1 MASNTSRSTNILL
14 TVPADPSE
22 KPTSWPQYVMGS
34 EALPEANREESCYP
48 PSAEEQ
54 GVKMLNKG
62 WQKDSRRRPLPQEV
76 LWDQN
81 VAVAMRDGIKL
92 QLDVFR
98 SAATEQAGDK
108 VPTILMY
115 GPYGKS
121 GAGPQQVSDRH
132 GSIGT
137 VNRLMQSVCV

>member
-1 MASNTSRSTNILL
+1 MTHTARLTNILN
-14 TVPADPSE
+14 TVPANPSD

-34 EALPEANREESCYP
+34 KALPEANREWSCYP
-48 PSAEEQ
+48 PSAEER
-54 GVKMLNKG
+54 GVKVLEKG
-62 WQKDSRRRPLPQEV
+62 WQKDSRRRPLPQSI

-81 VAVAMRDGIKL
+81 RSIAMRDGVTL

-98 SAATEQAGDK
+98 SSEQKSGQ

-121 GAGPQQVSDRH
+121 GAGPQQVSC
-132 GSIGT
+132 
-137 VNRLMQSVCV
+137 L